1 MTAAGIS
8 HQKPGKGPKL
18 SNATRWDTHHQI
30 SPHIFNIYQQP
41 FFFTWLRASWYWKI
55 PDPRSVT
62 DGPCAYL
69 PLRCCVSSWLG
80 AKETDDSWFVLHQ

>member
-30 SPHIFNIYQQP
+30 SPHIFNMYQQP
-41 FFFTWLRASWYWKI
+41 FFFTWITSILSYLIRVKI
-55 PDPRSVT
+55 R
-62 DGPCAYL
+62 
-69 PLRCCVSSWLG
+69 
-80 AKETDDSWFVLHQ
+80 